1 MIDPVQVLWS
11 PAGATMP
18 ALGSRPL
25 VDVHDGDTPNFRMP
39 IRMLS
44 VDTPE
49 VTAETPE
56 GAAQVDQNFG
66 QLAEWIRQGV
76 APITPG
82 LAEFVLPKLETGKAG
97 SLQFEQGTAAKEFNE
112 KNINDRLARPGKP
125 PRNLFI
131 RMADS
136 PFDPNHRL
144 LAYIAP
150 NYSPKELAT
159 LSREERATF
168 NLDLITKAG
177 HRRSSST
184 LHSRRARPSDHAGGG
199 REGRGG
205 QARHLGEVHHAAGL
219 RVPRAR
225 GPLLGDEEE
234 GGGGQEAPAERPVLL
249 AGAVLRGYA
258 DPGPPR
264 AGGLVPCRP
273 RLPAV
278 ALAPGRLRGR
288 GPAQPD
294 AVAEARGRQ
303 LGRGSSP
310 RA

>member
-56 GAAQVDQNFG
+56 GAARVDQNFV

-150 NYSPKELAT
+150 NYSAKELAT

-168 NLDLITKAG
+168 NLDLITKGWSPTFIIYPSIPGELDLPIMLAAAEKAVADKLG
-177 HRRSSST
+177 IWEKST
-184 LHSRRARPSDHAGGG
+184 TLLAYEYRALEDLFSVTKRKVEGDKKLRPSDLFSWRERYCVDMRTRVLHGPEDWFRVDPVYRLWLWPWDVSEAVG
-199 REGRGG
+199 R
-205 QARHLGEVHHAAGL
+205 LNL
-219 RVPRAR
+219 TPS
-225 GPLLGDEEE
+225 
-234 GGGGQEAPAERPVLL
+234 
-249 AGAVLRGYA
+249 
-258 DPGPPR
+258 
-264 AGGLVPCRP
+264 P
-273 RLPAV
+273 RLVGAN
-278 ALAPGRLRGR
+278 
-288 GPAQPD
+288 
-294 AVAEARGRQ
+294 
-303 LGRGSSP
+303 
-310 RA
+310 

>member
-168 NLDLITKAG
+168 NLDLITKGWSPTFIIYPSIPGELDLPIMLAAAEKAVADKLG
-177 HRRSSST
+177 IWEKSTTLLAYEYRALEDLFSVTRRKVEGDKK
-184 LHSRRARPSDHAGGG
+184 LRPSDLFSWRERYCVDMRTRVLHGPEDWFRVDPVYRLWLWPRDVSEAVG
-199 REGRGG
+199 R
-205 QARHLGEVHHAAGL
+205 LNL
-219 RVPRAR
+219 TPS
-225 GPLLGDEEE
+225 
-234 GGGGQEAPAERPVLL
+234 
-249 AGAVLRGYA
+249 
-258 DPGPPR
+258 
-264 AGGLVPCRP
+264 P
-273 RLPAV
+273 RLVGAN
-278 ALAPGRLRGR
+278 
-288 GPAQPD
+288 
-294 AVAEARGRQ
+294 
-303 LGRGSSP
+303 
-310 RA
+310 

>member
-1 MIDPVQVLWS
+1 MIDPIQILWS

-49 VTAETPE
+49 VTADTAE
-56 GAAQVDQNFG
+56 GAAQVDQNFV

-97 SLQFEQGTAAKEFNE
+97 SLQFEQGTAAKEFNK

-150 NYSPKELAT
+150 SYSAKELAT

-168 NLDLITKAG
+168 NLDLVTKGWSPTFIIYPSIPGELDLPIMLAAAEKAVAEKRG
-177 HRRSSST
+177 IWEKST
-184 LHSRRARPSDHAGGG
+184 TLLAYEYRALEDLFSVTKRKVEGDKKLRPSDLFSWRERYCVDMRTRVLHGPEDWFRVDPVYRLFLWPWDVSEAVG
-199 REGRGG
+199 R
-205 QARHLGEVHHAAGL
+205 LNL
-219 RVPRAR
+219 TPS
-225 GPLLGDEEE
+225 
-234 GGGGQEAPAERPVLL
+234 
-249 AGAVLRGYA
+249 
-258 DPGPPR
+258 
-264 AGGLVPCRP
+264 P
-273 RLPAV
+273 RLVGA
-278 ALAPGRLRGR
+278 
-288 GPAQPD
+288 D
-294 AVAEARGRQ
+294 
-303 LGRGSSP
+303 
-310 RA
+310 